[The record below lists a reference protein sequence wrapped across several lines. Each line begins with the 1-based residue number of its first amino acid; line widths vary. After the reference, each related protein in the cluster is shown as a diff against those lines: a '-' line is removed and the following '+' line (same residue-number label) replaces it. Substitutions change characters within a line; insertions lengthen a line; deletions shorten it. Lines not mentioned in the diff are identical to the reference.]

1 MRRAFVCLLMIALL
15 GPSLLAAPQH
25 PPPLPP
31 LLPPPPPQP
40 SHWTTANTAHL
51 VKFAAIGGAAGA
63 AAGWFV
69 WTTSCPGPGCP
80 RRKSTAIAGAA
91 AGCALAAIFI
101 SAFSAPDSSVS
112 HPSNVPSAG
121 VPAGWT
127 LSVSHARRTVVLR
140 MRF

>member
-40 SHWTTANTAHL
+40 SHWTTANTTHL

-101 SAFSAPDSSVS
+101 SAFSAPHSSVS
-112 HPSNVPSAG
+112 HQSTVLPPRVPVSSKLSTSRAR
-121 VPAGWT
+121 PA
-127 LSVSHARRTVVLR
+127 VVLR
-140 MRF
+140 IRF